1 MPLLCKRY
9 SRGLPQDSGNIPQQ
23 ECRGR
28 GITHKSRTGYGTLI
42 NYERKENMDENYILS
57 VTGKQT
63 VDGQSDKI
71 ELQTPAAYMIK
82 NGTRYI
88 TYKEYDASCPDRVF
102 RTTVK
107 VDQDGIVTIMKGGTE
122 KHHLI
127 LEKGVRHKCEY
138 VTSFGSLSLGIYT
151 ESVRNN
157 LNDNGGEL
165 EVCYSIDIGAELA
178 STNELHLKI
187 KEA

>member
-1 MPLLCKRY
+1 M
-9 SRGLPQDSGNIPQQ
+9 
-23 ECRGR
+23 E
-28 GITHKSRTGYGTLI
+28 
-42 NYERKENMDENYILS
+42 ENYILS
-57 VTGKQT
+57 VCGMQT
-63 VDGQSDKI
+63 VNGAQDKI
-71 ELQTPAAYMIK
+71 ALETAASYVMRD
-82 NGTRYI
+82 GSRYI
-88 TYKEYDASCPDRVF
+88 TYKEYDANCPDRVF

-151 ESVRNN
+151 ESVRND

-187 KEA
+187 KEAL

>member
-1 MPLLCKRY
+1 
-9 SRGLPQDSGNIPQQ
+9 
-23 ECRGR
+23 
-28 GITHKSRTGYGTLI
+28 
-42 NYERKENMDENYILS
+42 MDENYILS

-71 ELQTPAAYMIK
+71 ELQTPAAYMTK
-82 NGTRYI
+82 NGVRYI
-88 TYKEYDASCPDRVF
+88 TYKEYDANCPDRVF
-102 RTTVK
+102 RTTIK

-151 ESVRNN
+151 ESVRND

-187 KEA
+187 KEAL